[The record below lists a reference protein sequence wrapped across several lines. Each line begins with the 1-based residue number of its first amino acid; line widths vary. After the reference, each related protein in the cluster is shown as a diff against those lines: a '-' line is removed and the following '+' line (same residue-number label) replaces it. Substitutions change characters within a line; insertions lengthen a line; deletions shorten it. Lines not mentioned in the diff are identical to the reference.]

1 MTTIPTWQLVLYGI
15 SSQWEFLPA
24 WLLSIVAVWGRTRW
38 SKPAVV
44 GAFLTM
50 CAAFTAAGAWCGLT
64 GHGIRPTFMTLMCV
78 LIPLYWRLSGL
89 TFLRSL
95 FIASTSLIPMM
106 LCIDVSVIVDNNF
119 VLPQE
124 RGIAFVGLV
133 GAVTQW
139 VLAAVLIAACWRP
152 MRRALPRIV
161 DSPALPDRLWTV
173 AWLMPFISVSMITVF
188 TPQPDDVARDRAQTW
203 LYLTMAVL
211 FAILCALVYAL
222 LWGVVVQS
230 ERNMAVSEANRRLEM
245 RRMQQEHLEGRIA
258 AAQRARHDLRQHL
271 VAIRA
276 MVDKSDGA
284 GLKAYLDGLDVSI
297 GAETSSRIR
306 YCDHLAVNSIVV
318 YYADLARATGASID
332 VRMDI
337 PARVAIPDADL
348 SVVFGNLLE
357 NAVDALAAMP
367 PSMVGQGRL
376 SVRASCAARGTLF
389 LEIANTCA
397 SPVPDLDAAAVA
409 GAKHP
414 GDGLGIQSVRA
425 LAAERG
431 GELRYDIAADADTG
445 ADTRPITVTARLA
458 LPPVVA

>member
-1 MTTIPTWQLVLYGI
+1 MTTLPTWQLVLYGV

-24 WLLSIVAVWGRTRW
+24 WVLSIVAVWGRTRW

-44 GAFLTM
+44 MAFLTM
-50 CAAFTAAGAWCGLT
+50 CAAFTMAGVWCGLT
-64 GHGIRPTFMTLMCV
+64 GHGIRPTFMALMCV

-106 LCIDVSVIVDNNF
+106 LCIDVSVIIDSNAP
-119 VLPQE
+119 LPQE
-124 RGIAFVGLV
+124 LKDMPFTAWP
-133 GAVTQW
+133 GAITQW
-139 VLAAVLIAACWRP
+139 VLAIVLIAGCWRP

-161 DSPALPDRLWTV
+161 DSPALPDRLWAV

-188 TPQPDDVARDRAQTW
+188 TPQPDDVARDRAQTL

-222 LWGVVVQS
+222 LWGVVVQA
-230 ERNMAVSEANRRLEM
+230 ERNTAVNEANRRLEM
-245 RRMQQEHLEGRIA
+245 RQMQQEHLEMRIA

-276 MVDKSDGA
+276 LVDKGDDA
-284 GLKAYLDGLDVSI
+284 GLKAYLDGLNASV
-297 GAETSSRIR
+297 GAEVSSRIR
-306 YCDHLAVNSIVV
+306 YCDHLAINSIVV
-318 YYADLARATGASID
+318 YYADLARAAGARID
-332 VRMDI
+332 VHMDI

-357 NAVDALAAMP
+357 NAVDALAAL
-367 PSMVGQGRL
+367 PSSMAGQGRL
-376 SVRASCAARGTLF
+376 SVRASCAVQGTLF

-397 SPVPDLDAAAVA
+397 GEVPDLEAPAVA
-409 GAKHP
+409 STKHP
-414 GDGLGIQSVRA
+414 GNGLGIRSVRA

-431 GELRYDIAADADTG
+431 GELRFSVDAQNTP
-445 ADTRPITVTARLA
+445 TEVTVSLA
-458 LPPVVA
+458 LPPVS